1 MITFGGYSN
10 DEHKASLVCRHV
22 LSGESILSVF
32 HDEDGDLHFS
42 CGSDGHSVDDWQVV
56 GLSHLASRLGA
67 LEAFPALPPETTA
80 CRVSKDDR
88 WRVEN

>member
-1 MITFGGYSN
+1 MITFGGYSY
-10 DEHKASLVCRHV
+10 DEHKASLVCGHA

-42 CGSDGHSVDDWQVV
+42 CGSDGHSVDDWQAV

-67 LEAFPALPPETTA
+67 AARNHRLPRLEG
-80 CRVSKDDR
+80 
-88 WRVEN
+88 